1 MTTPPALP
9 PTMSR
14 FPRLGTPSAA
24 AVVATVGTLLAVAL
38 LVAVGDAAFVF
49 VIGLILAFLL
59 DPIVTWLAARRVPRG
74 LATLLTMVVFFA
86 IVIFLIVAFVGVVAS
101 QAAAFIAALPQALAN
116 VEAWV
121 RTLGLAP
128 SVEEDILG
136 FVNSVAQSIS
146 NFDVTALFEPLLNA
160 TVAVLGSFFTLI
172 TLPFFMFYVLAGR
185 PGLAKSVYGALPP
198 PWNADAHTV
207 IRISLE
213 SFGTYVRA
221 EAIVASILGLM
232 AFAGNMALGVLVDPA
247 FTEVALLLGII
258 AAISELIP
266 NYGPWIASIPA
277 VLFSLT
283 LGPAAIVATILLYLV
298 IMFIEGQILV
308 PKIEG
313 GAFSFHP
320 ALVLFLVVAGVS
332 LFGLLGAILALPVTA
347 AAWRIVRYAFRRA
360 AGQPPGMATA
370 LGPEHDDA
378 IVKPYDP
385 ETGVPLSSPAPEPAT
400 ASAQEAL
407 PG

>member
-9 PTMSR
+9 PTMSK
-14 FPRLGTPSAA
+14 FPRMGVPSAA
-24 AVVATVGTLLAVAL
+24 GLVAVVGTLLAIAL

-59 DPIVTWLAARRVPRG
+59 DPVVTWMAARKVPRG
-74 LATLLTMVVFFA
+74 IATLLTMVVFFA
-86 IVIFLIVAFVGVVAS
+86 IVIFLIISFVG
-101 QAAAFIAALPQALAN
+101 I
-116 VEAWV
+116 
-121 RTLGLAP
+121 
-128 SVEEDILG
+128 VEEDVLTFING
-136 FVNSVAQSIS
+136 IATSIS
-146 NFDVTALFEPLLNA
+146 NFDVTALFEPILNA

-185 PGLAKSVYGALPP
+185 PGLAKSVYASLPE
-198 PWNADAHTV
+198 PWGADAHTV
-207 IRISLE
+207 IRISLD

-232 AFAGNMALGVLVDPA
+232 AFAGNYVLGIFVDPA
-247 FTEVALLLGII
+247 FKEVALLLGII

-283 LGPAAIVATILLYLV
+283 LGPAAVVATILLYLV
-298 IMFIEGQILV
+298 IMFIEGQVLV

-347 AAWRIVRYAFRRA
+347 AAWRIIRYAFRRA
-360 AGQPPGMATA
+360 AGQPPGMLTA
-370 LGPEHDDA
+370 MGADEEHGL
-378 IVKPYDP
+378 VKPYDR
-385 ETGVPLSSPAPEPAT
+385 ETGEPITSPTDPGATVAAPEPAT
-400 ASAQEAL
+400 ASQEAL

>member
-1 MTTPPALP
+1 MP

-14 FPRLGTPSAA
+14 FPRLSVPSAA
-24 AVVATVGTLLAVAL
+24 AIVAAVGAVVAIALLA
-38 LVAVGDAAFVF
+38 AVGDAITVF

-59 DPIVTWLAARRVPRG
+59 DPVVTWLSARRVPRG

-86 IVIFLIVAFVGVVAS
+86 IVIFLVIAFVGVVAN
-101 QAAAFIAALPQALAN
+101 QAAAFVASLPQALAN

-121 RTLGLAP
+121 MTLGLAP
-128 SVEEDILG
+128 DVEQDVLR
-136 FVNSVAQSIS
+136 FVDQIARSIAS
-146 NFDVTALFEPLLNA
+146 FDVTALFEPLLNA

-185 PGLAKSVYGALPP
+185 PGLARSVYASLPA
-198 PWNADAHTV
+198 PWNADAQTV
-207 IRISLE
+207 IRISLD

-232 AFAGNMALGVLVDPA
+232 AFAGNMALSVLVDPA
-247 FTEVALLLGII
+247 YAEVALLLGLI

-277 VLFSLT
+277 VLFALT
-283 LGPAAIVATILLYLV
+283 LGPTALVATILLYLV
-298 IMFIEGQILV
+298 IMFIEGQVLV

-320 ALVLFLVVAGVS
+320 ALVLFLVVAGVQ

-347 AAWRIVRYAFRRA
+347 AAWRITRYAFRRA
-360 AGQPPGMATA
+360 AGQPAGMVTA
-370 LGPEHDDA
+370 MGDEQHDA

-385 ETGVPLSSPAPEPAT
+385 ETGEPITSPAADAGPASPQK
-400 ASAQEAL
+400 AV